1 MKYAVEN
8 TIGRP
13 LPVYLQFYESFMLL
27 ILMTTY
33 RIIVEMVYALP
44 SEEFLS
50 QNRSLWGLGLTI
62 SVYFIMRDLI
72 ILASFASTEE
82 KLALRYLSG
91 YSNMIGMI
99 TMISVI
105 AVLSMLHVNGNIE
118 GHNYIGIVG
127 GLLWW
132 KFLLHIK
139 GMSEAL
145 STLIYT
151 IVEIGLKLRY
161 FITIFLISI
170 FFFADMID
178 IVKKTSGDCDYVD
191 GEADND
197 LETFCSLSPLQSYL
211 AMYGVVSRV
220 SSQIKYHSD

>member
-1 MKYAVEN
+1 
-8 TIGRP
+8 
-13 LPVYLQFYESFMLL
+13 MLL

-33 RIIVEMVYALP
+33 RIIVFEMVYALP

-50 QNRSLWGLGLTI
+50 QNRSLWGLGLSI

-91 YSNMIGMI
+91 YSNLIGMI

-191 GEADND
+191 GEVDND
-197 LETFCSLSPLQSYL
+197 LETFCSLTPLQSYL
-211 AMYGVVSRV
+211 AMYGVVSSV
-220 SSQIKYHSD
+220 